1 LRAFDKKYRFIRCF
15 FANANV
21 LFLAPKCAQKY
32 FSLPEGYKPPQQNTF
47 AHFKGNSKCFA
58 EELKFCE
65 PPLKMPPIFF
75 FGESQ
80 NIVLGAMQR

>member
-1 LRAFDKKYRFIRCF
+1 MPML
-15 FANANV
+15 
-21 LFLAPKCAQKY
+21 Y
-32 FSLPEGYKPPQQNTF
+32 FSLQNALKNIFRYRRGTNLPKQNTF
-47 AHFKGNSKCFA
+47 ARFREKSKCFA
-58 EELKFCE
+58 EEFKFCE

>member
-1 LRAFDKKYRFIRCF
+1 MPMF
-15 FANANV
+15 
-21 LFLAPKCAQKY
+21 Y
-32 FSLPEGYKPPQQNTF
+32 FSLQNALKNIFRYRSGYKPPQQNTF